1 MAIKWDDVHIRAGAL
16 TGEIYIGKTKKDKDG
31 YELFADK
38 SNPKTEECVK
48 AVMEH
53 MMGQIKEDGTMSY
66 TIEGIL
72 ELRITDLREKK

>member
-16 TGEIYIGKTKKDKDG
+16 TGEIYIGKTKKDKHG
-31 YELFADK
+31 LEMFTDK
-38 SNPKTEECVK
+38 SMPKTEECIK

-53 MMGQIKEDGTMSY
+53 MMGEIKENGTMAY
-66 TIEGIL
+66 TIEGTL